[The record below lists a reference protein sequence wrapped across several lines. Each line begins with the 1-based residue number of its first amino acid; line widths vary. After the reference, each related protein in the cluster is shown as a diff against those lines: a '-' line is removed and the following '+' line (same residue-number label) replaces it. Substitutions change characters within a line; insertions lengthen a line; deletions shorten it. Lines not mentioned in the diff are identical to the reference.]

1 MKHSTI
7 RLAGILCLGLFATS
21 CVTTVKGEPEKSER
35 PESDWV
41 LPSRALRDDIET
53 QAAALPYRHGGERVE
68 VIAWFAGVGEPA
80 YETLLAFLDD
90 DRPEVVATVLAALGA
105 TGDHRLV
112 PHLIAAERPEW
123 IGSLRLEYARARVR
137 LGDWDAMPT
146 LIEGLESED
155 RFLRALCV
163 ESLFSA
169 TNERFGY
176 AASLA
181 LPERQAAVQRWREW
195 WDRRTNDLM
204 LAKSE

>member
-7 RLAGILCLGLFATS
+7 HLAGILCLGLFASS
-21 CVTTVKGEPEKSER
+21 CVTTVDGQPPKTDR
-35 PESDWV
+35 IVSDWV

-68 VIAWFAGVGEPA
+68 VITWFAGVGEPA

-112 PHLIAAERPEW
+112 PHLIAAERVEW
-123 IGSLRLEYARARVR
+123 VGSLRLEYARARVR
-137 LGDWDAMPT
+137 LGDWDAMPA
-146 LIEGLESED
+146 LIEGLEADD

-163 ESLFSA
+163 ETLFEA
-169 TNERFGY
+169 THERFGY
-176 AASLA
+176 GAGSA
-181 LPERQAAVQRWREW
+181 LPDRQAAVQRWREW
-195 WDRRTNDLM
+195 WDRRTSDQM
-204 LAKSE
+204 MAKSD